1 MKHDASTKTPQ
12 HLALI
17 FTEDRNGETRRPFQC
32 RSYCDRDVTKTK
44 QPETGEYPKAT
55 RQSDCPGGAAPPG
68 SCVSMAGA
76 GAGEASLAG
85 PRSLREGP
93 SGVGEPPSGPAVCRQ
108 GLAEHAPGRRGWFED
123 EGGRRRPVPFGSRSG
138 LASSSYFFGFFL
150 SAFAPPSRPGLV
162 TGWRTLSSR
171 RRRSV
176 WSLALARGECGCGFH
191 PTLLS
196 LVACI
201 RQLYSSTRRRV
212 TSATRG
218 VVAS

>member
-1 MKHDASTKTPQ
+1 MLLFGRVWV
-12 HLALI
+12 LAVHP
-17 FTEDRNGETRRPFQC
+17 TQC
-32 RSYCDRDVTKTK
+32 L
-44 QPETGEYPKAT
+44 
-55 RQSDCPGGAAPPG
+55 G
-68 SCVSMAGA
+68 SRANT
-76 GAGEASLAG
+76 
-85 PRSLREGP
+85 
-93 SGVGEPPSGPAVCRQ
+93 
-108 GLAEHAPGRRGWFED
+108 WFEN

-162 TGWRTLSSR
+162 TGMRTFSSR

-176 WSLALARGECGCGFH
+176 WSLTLARGECGCGFH

-212 TSATRG
+212 TSAIPRADPRVLPELLLHRPLVEKG
-218 VVAS
+218 Q